1 MMQKFLL
8 SILLLVLISIGFT
21 QTYTDYKDIVILKDG
36 SKIHGIII
44 EEKPYEYIK
53 IQSGKNIFVFEFDEI
68 ELLKKELVNKIELEQ
83 KKLEQKT
90 WSFTFGLG
98 TNRNFSLLGISK
110 DFKIGDQYSF
120 FVTADIP
127 VIIILSEYHGDGQ
140 ALAGIGFAFQNN
152 YNETGFNISFN
163 TGQQYKNELEGYFW
177 HSTIHLRINHQWE
190 IDNDRFLSLG
200 IICGNCYT
208 KTSAIRGSDSVV
220 YLLPTISYD
229 IRF

>member
-21 QTYTDYKDIVILKDG
+21 QTYTDYEDIVILKDG

-110 DFKIGDQYSF
+110 DFRLGNPFSF

-127 VIIILSEYHGDGQ
+127 VFIIIGEDQWGHGH
-140 ALAGIGFAFQNN
+140 ALLGIGIIYQKN
-152 YNETGFNISFN
+152 YNSKGFKITN
-163 TGQQYKNELEGYFW
+163 TLSYQMYDGVGGDW
-177 HSTIHLRINHQWE
+177 INHSSINYQWK
-190 IDNDRFLSLG
+190 IGPQSFISSG
-200 IICGNCYT
+200 IMIGRYWE
-208 KTSAIRGSDSVV
+208 SDYYDSKHHYRLENYVW
-220 YLLPTISYD
+220 PTISYD
-229 IRF
+229 FRF